1 MITSMFFFTP
11 VCYIYFSGVNFRGEH
26 FCENFFADCEEK
38 MQKVQK
44 LYATQFF
51 APWYLHLVLTTILKR
66 YTVAGRLYVE
76 AANPRKLLLQLWNDQ
91 KTTGLKN
98 DKVDLEDMIN

>member
-1 MITSMFFFTP
+1 MP
-11 VCYIYFSGVNFRGEH
+11 H
-26 FCENFFADCEEK
+26 K
-38 MQKVQK
+38 
-44 LYATQFF
+44 FF

-66 YTVAGRLYVE
+66 YTVAERLYVE

>member
-1 MITSMFFFTP
+1 MP
-11 VCYIYFSGVNFRGEH
+11 H
-26 FCENFFADCEEK
+26 K
-38 MQKVQK
+38 
-44 LYATQFF
+44 FF
-51 APWYLHLVLTTILKR
+51 APWYLHLVPTTILKR

>member
-1 MITSMFFFTP
+1 MFFFTP
-11 VCYIYFSGVNFRGEH
+11 VCHIYFSGVNFRGER
-26 FCENFFADCEEK
+26 FCENFFANCEEK
-38 MQKVQK
+38 MQKVQR
-44 LYATQFF
+44 LYATRIF

-66 YTVAGRLYVE
+66 YTIAGRLYVE

-91 KTTGLKN
+91 KSTGLKS

>member
-1 MITSMFFFTP
+1 MP
-11 VCYIYFSGVNFRGEH
+11 H
-26 FCENFFADCEEK
+26 K
-38 MQKVQK
+38 
-44 LYATQFF
+44 FF

-76 AANPRKLLLQLWNDQ
+76 ATNPRKLLLQLWNDQ

>member
-1 MITSMFFFTP
+1 MRISSQIVKKKCRRCRNYMP
-11 VCYIYFSGVNFRGEH
+11 H
-26 FCENFFADCEEK
+26 K
-38 MQKVQK
+38 
-44 LYATQFF
+44 FF

>member
-1 MITSMFFFTP
+1 MP
-11 VCYIYFSGVNFRGEH
+11 H
-26 FCENFFADCEEK
+26 K
-38 MQKVQK
+38 
-44 LYATQFF
+44 FF

-91 KTTGLKN
+91 KPQDQTCNTEVPSSSLAMTAQTTRSR
-98 DKVDLEDMIN
+98 